1 MKKIFISLLLF
12 TTVALSAQDVPSSFP
27 RKFLIEHFTT
37 EVCGYCPYGMMYIA
51 EYLYGKEEQCIWVSH
66 HYGYY
71 TDKFSIPANET
82 IGMEIGVKG
91 APSIALNRV
100 KRNVPEASKY
110 TFHPGYLLDIAIT
123 DATTAEAA
131 LYITNTYDSISRNLH
146 ITVNGQTAN
155 TEAKEYLLTVLIKE
169 NKLVSKQTDYL
180 FTWSGSSWKEYLH
193 NRVVRTVLTD
203 ELGDTVKLENQTFT
217 KDLDYTLPTEWKA
230 EDCCIVAYITPI
242 TRAPIINAE
251 QAPLIAGTT
260 GGEEYVPWGITE
272 GGSPKNYKKLTFN
285 SVKTRKISDTQ
296 LELIMLSDEE
306 IESNIYTS
314 NHKLIARLY
323 INTTGNTLP
332 VDTIDIATVDTLG
345 TVAAGYPVVDKMT
358 WNGSHMAYAFT
369 ETITPELDVDSLV
382 YAHVWLLKSGK
393 VGFDHNGNIIMSGN
407 FTNGTYFF
415 ATYTKPTTTD
425 TDNIPFPE
433 TYLQKFMRNGQ
444 IVIQT
449 NNGNYNV
456 LGNKLQ

>member
-12 TTVALSAQDVPSSFP
+12 TTVALSAQDTPTSFP

-51 EYLYGKEEQCIWVSH
+51 EYLYGKEQQYIWVSH

-82 IGMEIGVKG
+82 IGQEVGVKG
-91 APSIALNRV
+91 APSMALNRV

-110 TFHPGYLLDIAIT
+110 TFHPGYLLDMSIT
-123 DATTAEAA
+123 DDTTAEAA
-131 LYITNTYDSISRNLH
+131 INITHTYDSISRNLH

-155 TEAKEYLLTVLIKE
+155 KDAKEYLLTVLIKE
-169 NKLVSKQTDYL
+169 NKLVGGQSDYL

-193 NRVVRTVLTD
+193 NRVVRTVLTN
-203 ELGDTVKLENQTFT
+203 ELGDTVTVENQTFT
-217 KDLDYTLPTEWKA
+217 KELDYTLPTTWKA

-242 TRAPIINAE
+242 TLAPIINAE

-285 SVKTRKISDTQ
+285 TIKTRKISDTQ
-296 LELIMLSDEE
+296 LELILLSDEVL
-306 IESNIYTS
+306 ESKIYIS
-314 NHKLIARLY
+314 DHQLIARLY
-323 INTTGNTLP
+323 INTTDNKLP
-332 VDTIDIATVDTLG
+332 VDTIDISTVDTLG

-415 ATYTKPTTTD
+415 ATYTQPTTTN
-425 TDNIPFPE
+425 TDNVLTPQ
-433 TYLQKFMRNGQ
+433 TYVQKFMRNGQ